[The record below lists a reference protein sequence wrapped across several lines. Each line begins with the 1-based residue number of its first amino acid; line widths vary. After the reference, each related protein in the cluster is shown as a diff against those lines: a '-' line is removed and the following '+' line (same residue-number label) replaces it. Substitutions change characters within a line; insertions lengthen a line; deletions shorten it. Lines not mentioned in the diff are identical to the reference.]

1 MATSIVYYSSE
12 LRTESTHLQSG
23 ETYITDA
30 PIDNEG
36 KGEAFSP
43 TDIIATG
50 LANCMLTIMG
60 IVAKRKSLDIE
71 GTKAEVTKIMG
82 TEPRRI
88 SEIKIDFFFPK
99 SYDKNSKQILQ
110 TAAINC
116 PVAKSLAND
125 LTQNINFHY

>member
-99 SYDKNSKQILQ
+99 SYDKNSKKLLQ

-125 LTQNINFHY
+125 LTQTINFHY

>member
-60 IVAKRKSLDIE
+60 IVATRKSLDIE

-125 LTQNINFHY
+125 LTQTINFHY

>member
-99 SYDKNSKQILQ
+99 SYDKNSKHLLQ

-125 LTQNINFHY
+125 LTQTINFHY

>member
-99 SYDKNSKQILQ
+99 SYDKNSTQLLQ

-125 LTQNINFHY
+125 LTQTINFHY

>member
-125 LTQNINFHY
+125 LTQTINFHY

>member
-1 MATSIVYYSSE
+1 MTTSIVYYSGE

-30 PIDNEG
+30 PTDNEG
-36 KGEAFSP
+36 KGNAFSP
-43 TDIIATG
+43 TDLIATG

-60 IVAKRKSLDIE
+60 IIAKKQSLDIE

-82 TEPRRI
+82 TEPRMI
-88 SEIKIDFFFPK
+88 SEIRIDFFFPR
-99 SYDKNSKQILQ
+99 SYDKDSKQLLQ
-110 TAAINC
+110 TSALNC

-125 LTQNINFHY
+125 LTQTINFHY

>member
-1 MATSIVYYSSE
+1 MATSIVYYSNE

-99 SYDKNSKQILQ
+99 SYDKNSTQLLQ

-125 LTQNINFHY
+125 LTQTINFHY

>member
-1 MATSIVYYSSE
+1 MATSIVYYSGE

-23 ETYITDA
+23 EAYITDA
-30 PIDNEG
+30 PTDNEG

-43 TDIIATG
+43 TDLIATG

-60 IVAKRKSLDIE
+60 IIAKRQSLDIE

-88 SEIKIDFFFPK
+88 SEIKIDFFFPR
-99 SYDKNSKQILQ
+99 SYDNDSKQLLQ
-110 TAAINC
+110 TSALNC
-116 PVAKSLAND
+116 PVAKSLANE
-125 LTQNINFHY
+125 LTQTINFHY

>member
-71 GTKAEVTKIMG
+71 GTKAEVTKIMSAR
-82 TEPRRI
+82 PRRI
-88 SEIKIDFFFPK
+88 SEIKIDFQFPRD
-99 SYDKNSKQILQ
+99 YGDEQKQQLEEG
-110 TAAINC
+110 ALNC
-116 PVAKSLAND
+116 PVAKSLSPD
-125 LTQNINFHY
+125 LIQTINFYY

>member
-71 GTKAEVTKIMG
+71 GTKAEVTKIMSAR
-82 TEPRRI
+82 PRRI

-99 SYDKNSKQILQ
+99 SYDKNSKQLLQ

-125 LTQNINFHY
+125 LTQTINFHY